1 MDSTVISI
9 PERQVQEDTL
19 KTLPT
24 LLLPNTNST
33 TTLSHSMYLDIDLL
47 TRSSDN
53 DTYATIKQNIIE
65 YINTN
70 RPKPQLAQPVVK

>member
-1 MDSTVISI
+1 MDSTVVSI
-9 PERQVQEDTL
+9 PERQVQKDTL

-33 TTLSHSMYLDIDLL
+33 TTLSHSMSLDIELL

-65 YINTN
+65 YINAN
-70 RPKPQLAQPVVK
+70 KSKPQLAQPVVQ